1 MRLENFGSF
10 VAAPW
15 RYPSPKI
22 ASRAPSVAP
31 PVTPRRAR
39 RSPPMVTQRPFTC
52 NSCSSCPPPR
62 AATDRPLPQAR
73 PGYRAT
79 GAANITGAAIGTAAA
94 CATWNIGRAAAAA
107 AACTGVRWAKN
118 RIWTTLKTSPDD
130 DLRATYVR
138 AVAQLTRVAREPG
151 IF

>member
-15 RYPSPKI
+15 RYPSPKL

-52 NSCSSCPPPR
+52 NSCSSCPPR
-62 AATDRPLPQAR
+62 AATDRPLHHQAR

-79 GAANITGAAIGTAAA
+79 GAANITGAATGTAAA
-94 CATWNIGRAAAAA
+94 ARATWNIGRAAA

-118 RIWTTLKTSPDD
+118 RIWTTLKTSPED
-130 DLRATYVR
+130 DLRGYVCTGYGT
-138 AVAQLTRVAREPG
+138 AH
-151 IF
+151 